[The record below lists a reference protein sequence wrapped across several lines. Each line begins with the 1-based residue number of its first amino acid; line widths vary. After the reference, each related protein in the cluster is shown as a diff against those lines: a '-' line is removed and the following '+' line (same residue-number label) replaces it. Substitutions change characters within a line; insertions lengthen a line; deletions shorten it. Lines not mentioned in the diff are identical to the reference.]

1 MGDATLFDQL
11 VFSGGGTRCMWQGG
25 FIHVLRDA
33 VPLKPKRIT
42 GVSGGACSG
51 CGFVTHRGQQVLE
64 AFVETAE
71 SLDYN
76 LPTSEP
82 FDGEPGRSPHQS
94 LYRDV
99 IESCFGDAEAR
110 RSVAEGPSL
119 QILIARPPD
128 TSWART
134 TGAAMTLVYV
144 ADSKIRSNPHLTWA
158 QKAGLTEELVDANQA
173 ARDGRLTDLICAA
186 ATIPPA
192 FDPPEW
198 DGLPAIDAGMADQAP
213 MPTPD
218 EGTSL
223 IVLTKRFRNFPDVPG
238 RTYVQPSKEVPA
250 DKIDFTDPDKLRR
263 TWALGEADARRFLS
277 KIDNL
282 SKP

>member
-1 MGDATLFDQL
+1 MGDDTLFDQL

-25 FIHVLRDA
+25 FIHVLNDS
-33 VPLKPKRIT
+33 VPMAPKRIT

-51 CGFVTHRGQQVLE
+51 CGFVTHRGRQVLDIFVK
-64 AFVETAE
+64 AF
-71 SLDYN
+71 SRIDRN
-76 LPTSEP
+76 LPVDEL
-82 FDGEPGRSPHQS
+82 FDGEPGKSPHQQA
-94 LYRDV
+94 YRDV
-99 IESCFGDAEAR
+99 IEDSFGDAEAR
-110 RSVAEGPSL
+110 RIVAEGPSL
-119 QILIARPPD
+119 QVLIARPPD
-128 TSWART
+128 TSWARM

-144 ADSKIRSNPHLTWA
+144 ADSKIRSTPHLTWA

-192 FDPPEW
+192 FDPPDW

-213 MPTPD
+213 MPEPD

-223 IVLTKRFRNFPDVPG
+223 ILLTKRFRNFPDIPG
-238 RTYVQPSKEVPA
+238 RTYVQPSEEVPA
-250 DKIDFTDPDKLRR
+250 DKIDFTDPEKLER
-263 TWALGEADARRFLS
+263 TWALGESDARTFLT

-282 SKP
+282 TKP